1 MKSDNDL
8 ISASLKHTVVLS
20 GIVIDLPNF
29 VLDHIFSLLT
39 SRGLMTKKSTVT
51 GAGDAESFEHSGDG
65 DTASIC
71 MRGLHLGSHFRI
83 DSGCQSFPR
92 MPISFFRTSRAS

>member
-1 MKSDNDL
+1 
-8 ISASLKHTVVLS
+8 
-20 GIVIDLPNF
+20 
-29 VLDHIFSLLT
+29 
-39 SRGLMTKKSTVT
+39 MTKKSTVT
-51 GAGDAESFEHSGDG
+51 GAGDTESFEHSGDG

-92 MPISFFRTSRAS
+92 MPISFLGHQERPEYHVIPVLDEQSLSVRLKRSYRNPGRTFHRLCHGTV